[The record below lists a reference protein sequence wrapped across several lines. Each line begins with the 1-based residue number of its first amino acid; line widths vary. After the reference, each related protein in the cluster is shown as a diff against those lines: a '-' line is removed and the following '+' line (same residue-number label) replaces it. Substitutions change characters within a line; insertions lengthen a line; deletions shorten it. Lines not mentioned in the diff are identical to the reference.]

1 LKGLPLKASKIH
13 HVKRE
18 RERERERE
26 GKGGTALETRHPV
39 KRKKLGQ
46 SKFWA
51 EAWAEAWADHLEV
64 QPLDSPNKFKFV
76 GAA

>member
-1 LKGLPLKASKIH
+1 
-13 HVKRE
+13 
-18 RERERERE
+18 
-26 GKGGTALETRHPV
+26 V

-51 EAWAEAWADHLEV
+51 GAWADHLEV